1 MSTQITTAFVRQ
13 YGNAVQHLTQQKT
26 SKLRPYVRVETV
38 NGRSRFFDQLG
49 SVAAAKRTSRHAD
62 TPRMDTPH
70 ARRRVTL
77 DDYEYADLIDCQDE
91 IRMLANMSSP
101 YAEAAAM
108 SMGRAIDDVLVD
120 ALDATAYTGED
131 GTATTSYDSDMT
143 VDVQVVAPGVTG
155 CGFRS

>member
-77 DDYEYADLIDCQDE
+77 DDYEYADLIDDQDE

-101 YAEAAAM
+101 MRRLRPCRWAVRLM
-108 SMGRAIDDVLVD
+108 TFWSMLWMHGVHGRGRYGDDVL
-120 ALDATAYTGED
+120 
-131 GTATTSYDSDMT
+131 
-143 VDVQVVAPGVTG
+143 
-155 CGFRS
+155 R